1 MSILRC
7 PENQVRSP
15 MRIHSFLGSL
25 LVLLV
30 AGAWAQ
36 SVHFRHYTVNDG
48 LPGDIVYY
56 SVSDSKGYMWFCTES
71 GVSRFD
77 GKSFETF
84 TIKDGLADNDNFRCV
99 EDLKGRIW
107 FSSYNGKLSYFQN
120 GRFINEGTEASLKDR
135 DSSHKYINGMMCD
148 PQGTVWYSKCGKYN
162 VLRYDGKQLTE
173 KATPAFDKKYTEHGV
188 RLFINYKDTASILS
202 FSGDSLVRIN
212 LRSGASHRV
221 YYPVTGQE
229 QSVSRPYTQVLPDG
243 SQYFI
248 SNAGLCVLRND
259 SVRILLRNGHL
270 GNNKELS
277 ISSFRI
283 VKGDFWVGANRGLFV
298 ARDFQKKGFQNL
310 EYYLEDAIVSHIT
323 EDSEGG
329 IWVNTLSGGCF
340 YLRLSQ
346 SYLSNIPIKSVTAIQ
361 HSGYGNQYGVGTY
374 TGHFMVMSGERL
386 LHHYFLDVFGAPP
399 RINRIKWLSQ
409 EQVLIGSDIG
419 LFLYSIKSGHIMDTL
434 MDTRAYSACSDIDEG
449 DTKSWIISK
458 GAISL
463 LDKGKFIP
471 LCSYNDLYKERFVS
485 VTASGDTGCWFTTV
499 RKLYRFDLPS
509 GKCAFIAGENVFASN
524 LVDIKQAQGYLW
536 VATDG
541 NGVFILKNNK
551 LLKHLSTGNS
561 ALTGNTCHKILYE
574 GGRIWITTNNGINV
588 FDARTLHFMMSFM
601 TNDNLINVNVKDL
614 DVHDGK
620 IYAATADGISIIDLH
635 RFIRKTKPPE
645 VYVKQFTVG
654 STLYPL
660 SASPV
665 FTYVN
670 GIIRMTYTA
679 ITFQSPETLKY
690 RYKIKD
696 KDHGWSETSAN
707 VLEFYNL
714 SPGSY
719 ELSLCAKKYN
729 SDWSRPVSFKFTILP
744 LWYQSKWFR
753 GLIACSLLL
762 LVVLVAWLVVRSNKR
777 KSDLRQRILES
788 EVKAI
793 RLYMNPHFI
802 FNSLS
807 SLQVFILKHKW
818 QEAENY
824 IPKFAKLIRLTMS
837 YSERQAISLREETE
851 FLKTY
856 VQLENTRF
864 DKGFVLELGIEEGMD
879 TDAIRVP
886 PLVIQPIVE
895 NAIKYGLAGKDKDGI
910 LKIGF
915 REKEGLIVVE
925 IEDNGPGR
933 RQVAQNQAL
942 SSGGVASTGI
952 RYTEERLKL
961 LLKKRKIARPLWIED
976 LEAHGIALGTKVTLL
991 IPVVYD

>member
-1 MSILRC
+1 
-7 PENQVRSP
+7 

-30 AGAWAQ
+30 TAAWAQ

-56 SVSDSKGYMWFCTES
+56 SMSDSKGYMWFCTES

-77 GKSFETF
+77 GKRFETF

-99 EDLKGRIW
+99 EDPKGRIW

-120 GRFINEGTEASLKDR
+120 GRFINEGTEASLRDR
-135 DSSHKYINGMMCD
+135 DSSHKFINGMMCD
-148 PQGTVWYSKCGKYN
+148 SQGTVWYSKYGKHH
-162 VLRYDGKQLTE
+162 VLRYDGVQLAE
-173 KATPAFDKKYTEHGV
+173 KATPAFDQKYTEFGV
-188 RLFINYKDTASILS
+188 RLFMSYKDTANILS

-212 LRSGASHRV
+212 LRSGVSHRV

-229 QSVSRPYTQVLPDG
+229 QSVSRPYTQTLPDG

-248 SNAGLCVLRND
+248 SNAGLCVFRND

-270 GNNKELS
+270 GNHKKLS

-283 VKGDFWVGANRGLFV
+283 VKGDFWIGANRGVFV

-346 SYLSNIPIKSVTAIQ
+346 SYLSNIPIKSVTAIR

-386 LHHYFLDVFGAPP
+386 LHHFFLDVFGAPP

-409 EQVLIGSDIG
+409 DQVLIGSDIG
-419 LFLYSIKSGHIMDTL
+419 LFLYSITSGHIVDTL
-434 MDTRAYSACSDIDEG
+434 MDTRSYSACSDIDEG

-463 LDKGKFIP
+463 LDKGHFIP
-471 LCSYNDLYKERFVS
+471 LRSYNDLYKERFVS
-485 VTASGDTGCWFTTV
+485 ITASGDTGCWFTTV

-541 NGVFILKNNK
+541 NGVFVLKDNK
-551 LLKHLSTGNS
+551 LITHLSADNS
-561 ALTGNTCHKILYE
+561 GLTGNTCHKILYE

-588 FDARTLHFMMSFM
+588 FDARTLRFIMSFM

-620 IYAATADGISIIDLH
+620 VYAASADGISIIDLEKFIH
-635 RFIRKTKPPE
+635 RAKPPA

-654 STLYPL
+654 STVYPL

-679 ITFQSPETLKY
+679 ITFQSPETLRY
-690 RYKIKD
+690 RYKIRD

-707 VLEFYNL
+707 ALEFYNL

-729 SDWSRPVSFKFTILP
+729 SDWSRPVSFTFTILP
-744 LWYQSKWFR
+744 LWYQGKWFR
-753 GLIACSLLL
+753 GLIACGLLL

-777 KSDLRQRILES
+777 KSDIRQRMLES
-788 EVKAI
+788 EMKAI

-807 SLQVFILKHKW
+807 SLQVFIMKQKW
-818 QEAENY
+818 QEAEAY
-824 IPKFAKLIRLTMS
+824 LPKFAKLIRQTMS
-837 YSERQAISLREETE
+837 YSESQQISLEEE
-851 FLKTY
+851 IAFLKTY
-856 VQLENTRF
+856 IELEQSRFGQAFTWQLS
-864 DKGFVLELGIEEGMD
+864 LAEGMD
-879 TDAIRVP
+879 PAEIRLP

-895 NAIKYGLAGKDKDGI
+895 NAIKYGLSGKSSGGI
-910 LKIGF
+910 LMTGF
-915 REKEGLIVVE
+915 SKEEGLIVVVV
-925 IEDNGPGR
+925 EDNGPGR
-933 RQVAQNQAL
+933 RRVEEEQAR
-942 SSGGVASTGI
+942 SPARNPSTGI

-961 LLKKRKIARPLWIED
+961 LLKKRNLSKPVLIED
-976 LEAHGIALGTKVTLL
+976 LYDRNGPCGTKVTLL
-991 IPVVYD
+991 IPMIYE

>member
-1 MSILRC
+1 
-7 PENQVRSP
+7 
-15 MRIHSFLGSL
+15 MRAFFVY
-25 LVLLV
+25 LVLSGWITL
-30 AGAWAQ
+30 ASAQ
-36 SVHFRHYTVNDG
+36 APGFRHYTVNDG

-56 SVSDSKGYMWFCTES
+56 SMSDSKGYMWFCTES

-77 GKSFETF
+77 GRTFENF
-84 TIKDGLADNDNFRCV
+84 TIKDGLADNDNFRCI
-99 EDLKGRIW
+99 EDRKGRIW

-120 GRFINEGTEASLKDR
+120 GVFVNEGTEAPLRDR
-135 DSSHKYINGMMCD
+135 DSSHKYINGMICD

-162 VLRYDGKQLTE
+162 VLRYDGRQLTE
-173 KATPAFDKKYTEHGV
+173 KVVPAFDKKYTEHGI
-188 RLFINYKDTASILS
+188 RLFLNYRDTSNILS

-212 LRSGASHRV
+212 LLSGVSHRV
-221 YYPVTGQE
+221 CYPITGQE
-229 QSVSRPYTQVLPDG
+229 QSVTRPYTQVLPDG
-243 SQYFI
+243 TQYFL
-248 SNAGLCVLRND
+248 SNAGLCRFRND
-259 SVRILLRNGHL
+259 SVSILLRNGHL
-270 GNNKELS
+270 GNNKALS

-283 VKGDFWVGANRGLFV
+283 VKGDFWIGANRGLFV
-298 ARDFQKKGFQNL
+298 ARDFQQKGFQNL
-310 EYYLEDAIVSHIT
+310 EYYLEDAIVSHVT

-329 IWVNTLSGGCF
+329 IWVNALSGGCF

-346 SYLSNIPIKSVTAIQ
+346 SYQSNIPIKSVTAIR

-374 TGHFMVMSGERL
+374 TGHFMVMSGDRQ
-386 LHHYFLDVFGAPP
+386 LHHYFLNVFGAPP
-399 RINRIKWLSQ
+399 RINRIKWLSP

-419 LFLYSIKSGHIMDTL
+419 LFLYSIKSGHILDTL
-434 MDTRAYSACSDIDEG
+434 MDAKGYTSCSDIDEG

-463 LDKGKFIP
+463 IDKGKFIP
-471 LCSYNDLYKERFVS
+471 LFSYNDLYKERFVS
-485 VTASGDTGCWFTTV
+485 LTASGDTGCWFTTV

-509 GKCAFIAGENVFASN
+509 RKCAFIAGENVFASN
-524 LVDIKQAQGYLW
+524 LVDIKQAHGYLW

-551 LLKHLSTGNS
+551 LLMHLSTGNS

-574 GGRIWITTNNGINV
+574 AGRIWITTNNGISV
-588 FDARTLHFMMSFM
+588 FDARTLHFIMSFM

-620 IYAATADGISIIDLH
+620 VYAATADGISIIDLKK
-635 RFIRKTKPPE
+635 FIRKTKPPE

-654 STLYPL
+654 NTVYPL

-696 KDHGWSETSAN
+696 KDQGWSETSAN

-744 LWYQSKWFR
+744 LWYQSRWFR
-753 GLIACSLLL
+753 GLIACGLFL
-762 LVVLVAWLVVRSNKR
+762 LVVLIAWLVVRSNKR
-777 KSDLRQRILES
+777 KSDLRQRMLES
-788 EVKAI
+788 EMKAI

-824 IPKFAKLIRLTMS
+824 IPKFAKLIRQTMI
-837 YSERQAISLREETE
+837 YSGRQQISLEEE
-851 FLKTY
+851 IAFLKTY
-856 VQLENTRF
+856 IGLEQSRF
-864 DKGFVLELGIEEGMD
+864 DQAFGLQLHLVESMD
-879 TDAIRVP
+879 PTEIRLP

-895 NAIKYGLAGKDKDGI
+895 NAIKYGLSGKGSGGL
-910 LKIGF
+910 LKISF
-915 REKEGLIVVE
+915 SEHRGLITVVV
-925 IEDNGPGR
+925 EDNGPGR
-933 RQVAQNQAL
+933 RKVVEEQAM
-942 SSGGVASTGI
+942 SPAKSPSTGI

-961 LLKKRKIARPLWIED
+961 LLKKRKVNAPVVIED
-976 LEAHGIALGTKVTLL
+976 LYNQNGPAGTKVTLL
-991 IPVVYD
+991 IPMIYE